1 MDTFIKNQSKF
12 FKKNWRFILFIIYLL
27 SPVDLIPD
35 VVAGAGLLDD
45 LLFFIYVLLEKRK
58 KAVIPK
64 SSAKSADS
72 SAEAVEGEIVKY

>member
-1 MDTFIKNQSKF
+1 MDIFIKNQSKF
-12 FKKNWRFILFIIYLL
+12 FKKNWKFILFIIYLL
-27 SPVDLIPD
+27 SPVDIIPD

-58 KAVIPK
+58 KPVIPQN
-64 SSAKSADS
+64 SAKSSDS